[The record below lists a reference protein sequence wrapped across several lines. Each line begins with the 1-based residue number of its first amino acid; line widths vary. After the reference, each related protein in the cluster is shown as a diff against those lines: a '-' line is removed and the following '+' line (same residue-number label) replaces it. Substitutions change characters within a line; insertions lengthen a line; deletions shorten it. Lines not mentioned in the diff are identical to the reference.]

1 MAASSATPLIVRL
14 VSASVAIANRAGSI
28 IRKIMKDGSLNIVQK
43 GGEGIFDPQTEADR
57 RAQYCIVASLVTRFP
72 GITVIG
78 EEELEKERI
87 EDRQVEMGESEEVLG
102 VQCPAQYQD
111 IDLKDVVV
119 WVDPV
124 DGTTEYTQG
133 FLDHVTVLIG
143 VAVKGIAVAG
153 VIHQPYFNYKEKPVI
168 EQGRTM
174 WGILGLGGF
183 GFEHKDLPQRVIT
196 TTRSH
201 LTEDVQKTIDAMKPD
216 EILRV
221 GGAGHK
227 VILLLEGR
235 ASAYIFAS
243 RGCKKWD
250 TCAPEAILH
259 AVGGKLTDC
268 HNHSYQYHKDV
279 EHQNTG
285 GVIAAFNNH
294 QFYIERVPESIR
306 DKLPTQVPSE

>member
-1 MAASSATPLIVRL
+1 
-14 VSASVAIANRAGSI
+14 
-28 IRKIMKDGSLNIVQK
+28 
-43 GGEGIFDPQTEADR
+43 
-57 RAQYCIVASLVTRFP
+57 
-72 GITVIG
+72 
-78 EEELEKERI
+78 
-87 EDRQVEMGESEEVLG
+87 MGESEDVLA
-102 VQCPAQYQD
+102 VECPPEYQD
-111 IDLKDVVV
+111 VDLNDVVV

-143 VAVKGIAVAG
+143 VAVKGVAVGG
-153 VIHQPYFNYKEKPVI
+153 VIHQPYFNYKTSPVE

-183 GFEHKDLPQRVIT
+183 GFEHKESTQRVIT

-227 VILLLEGR
+227 VILLLEGT

-268 HNHSYQYHKDV
+268 HNKRYTYNKDV
-279 EHQNTG
+279 DHINTG
-285 GVIAAFNNH
+285 GVIAAYSNH
-294 QFYIERVPESIR
+294 QFYVDRVPMSIR
-306 DKLPTQVPSE
+306 EKLPTQCVE

>member
-1 MAASSATPLIVRL
+1 MAASSTSPLIIRL

-57 RAQYCIVASLVTRFP
+57 RAQHCIVASLMTRFP

-78 EEELEKERI
+78 EEELEKEKI
-87 EDRQVEMGESEEVLG
+87 EDRQIEMGDSQEVLG
-102 VQCPAQYQD
+102 VQCPPQYQD

-133 FLDHVTVLIG
+133 YLDHVTVLIG
-143 VAVKGIAVAG
+143 VAVKGVAVGG
-153 VIHQPYFNYKEKPVI
+153 VIHQPYFNYKTSPVE

-183 GFEHKDLPQRVIT
+183 GFEHKESSKRVIT

-235 ASAYIFAS
+235 ASAYVFAS
-243 RGCKKWD
+243 LGCKKWD

-268 HNHSYQYHKDV
+268 HNNSYVYHKDV
-279 EHQNTG
+279 EHRNTG
-285 GVIAAFNNH
+285 GVVAAYSNH
-294 QFYIERVPESIR
+294 DFYIQRVPTSIR
-306 DKLPTQVPSE
+306 DKLPTQVSE